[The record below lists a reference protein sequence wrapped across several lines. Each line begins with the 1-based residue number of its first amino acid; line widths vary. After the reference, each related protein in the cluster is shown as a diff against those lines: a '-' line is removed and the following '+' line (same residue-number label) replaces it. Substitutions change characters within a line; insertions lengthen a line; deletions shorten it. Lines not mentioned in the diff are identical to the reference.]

1 MIRLV
6 SIHIPKTAGRS
17 FRAIL
22 RRVYGEKKVFNVT
35 RESGKAW
42 NKELERSIPP
52 SVEVLHG
59 HFTFSD
65 ISKLHHETEVPVI
78 TWLRD
83 PVERVLSN
91 YYFFIQRAGSGERP
105 HAYHRRDETLMD
117 YIRQDSSRNRMSR
130 FLEGAALKDLFFV
143 GIMEHFESELEELGR
158 RLGWGKVE
166 PVHVNSNKA
175 FREQFP
181 PVSEETRKLI
191 RELNRRDAE
200 LYEEGL
206 RLRALRLEERS
217 AEVLRP

>member
-17 FRAIL
+17 FRIVL

-35 RESGKAW
+35 RVSGKKW
-42 NKELERSIPP
+42 NEDLERSIPP

-65 ISKLHHETEVPVI
+65 ISKLHHETEVPLI
-78 TWLRD
+78 TWLRE

-117 YIRQDSSRNRMSR
+117 YVRQDSSRNRMSR
-130 FLEGAALKDLFFV
+130 FLEGAALKDFFFV
-143 GIMEHFESELEELGR
+143 GIMEHFDEDLRQLAER
-158 RLGWGKVE
+158 MGWGRVE
-166 PVHVNSNKA
+166 PAHVNINKE
-175 FREQFP
+175 FRAQFP
-181 PVSEETRKLI
+181 PVGEEVKETI
-191 RELNRRDAE
+191 RQLNEKDVV
-200 LYEEGL
+200 LYREGV
-206 RLRALRLEERS
+206 RLRQLRCASNHELH
-217 AEVLRP
+217 V